1 MARES
6 AIDIVVEDPVLV
18 TLSYWQ
24 EMAARGVP
32 PHITVL
38 YPWRPA
44 PVDAAAIEVLRAVLC
59 TFDPFS
65 LTFSHVATFPKG
77 VVYAAIEPDAS
88 LDALLGAVA
97 ASFPE
102 TPPYGGEFAE
112 TGPVAHL
119 TLAKCEPGQ
128 LETVGSEFANGLAR
142 ILPIRIRVTAVCVE
156 EQADSGTWA
165 TTNRLPLGAS
175 A

>member
-6 AIDIVVEDPVLV
+6 AIDIVVEHPVLV
-18 TLSYWQ
+18 TLPYWQ
-24 EMAARGVP
+24 EMAALGVP

-44 PVDAAAIEVLRAVLC
+44 PVDDNGIEVLRAVLRM
-59 TFDPFS
+59 FDPFS
-65 LTFSHVATFPKG
+65 VTLSHVDTFARG
-77 VVYAAIEPDAS
+77 VVYAAIEPQAS

-97 ASFPE
+97 ASFPD

-112 TGPVAHL
+112 TGPVPHL

-128 LETVGSEFANGLAR
+128 LETVGSEYASGLAR
-142 ILPIRIRVTAVCVE
+142 ILPIRSRVTAVCVE
-156 EQADSGTWA
+156 EQTDNGLWA
-165 TTNRLPLGAS
+165 TTNRLPLG
-175 A
+175 